1 MKQIV
6 EVAWES
12 LSKAGEELCGDCV
25 EMTTTPTSL
34 VVVLSDG
41 LGSGV
46 KANILATL
54 TSRIAAVMFREG
66 ATADETLETL
76 AETLPEC
83 QERHLAYATF
93 AMLKVDRGRDAY
105 LVEYDCP
112 TLILVRAGQVVDL
125 PLAERTVGGRQI
137 REAHFRLQKGDY
149 MVLVSD
155 GYIHAGLGG
164 LYRLG
169 WGWENIATAVRR
181 WAQTGGDAYELAQA
195 LKRTCLKLYD
205 GKPGDDATAIAMRV
219 REAVRVI
226 IWTGPPKDPARDAEV
241 VGRLVAAEGI
251 KVICG
256 GTTAQIA
263 SRVLG
268 RRLEVEWL
276 PPSKRQNRA
285 RKHTPPPA
293 RLEGVDLVTEGIITL
308 GMAAELLE
316 HARTVRDLPRDDEA
330 ATRLARVL
338 LTADEIHFLV
348 GMALNPN
355 QVADLVR
362 GEPMRMVY
370 VKELV
375 RLLRERNKQ
384 VIVERL

>member
-25 EMTTTPTSL
+25 EVTTTPTSL

-66 ATADETLETL
+66 ATAEEVLETL

-83 QERHLAYATF
+83 RERHLAYATF

-112 TLILVRAGQVVDL
+112 PLILVRGGQVVDL
-125 PLAERTVGGRQI
+125 TLAERTVSGRLI
-137 REAHFRLQKGDY
+137 REARFRLQKGDY

-155 GYIHAGLGG
+155 GYIHAGVGG

-181 WAQTGGDAYELAQA
+181 WAGTGGDAYELAQA

-205 GKPGDDATAIAMRV
+205 GKPGDDATAVAMRV
-219 REAVRVI
+219 REAVRATV
-226 IWTGPPKDPARDAEV
+226 WTGPPADPARDAEAV
-241 VGRLVAAEGI
+241 NRLMAAEGL

-263 SRVLG
+263 ARVLG

-276 PPSKRQNRA
+276 PPSKRKDRPK
-285 RKHTPPPA
+285 RRTPPPA

-308 GMAAELLE
+308 GMAVELLE
-316 HARTVRDLPRDDEA
+316 QARTAQDLPRDDEA
-330 ATRLARVL
+330 ATRLAHIL
-338 LTADEIHFLV
+338 LAADEIHFLV
-348 GMALNPN
+348 GTALNPN

-362 GEPMRMVY
+362 GVPMRMVY
-370 VKELV
+370 VRELI
-375 RLLRERNKQ
+375 RLLQERNKQ
-384 VIVERL
+384 VTLERI